1 MTTHDAP
8 SNQDNVPSNQDNV
21 PSNQD
26 TSGGSPQ
33 PDPTSSAGPN
43 TDPSASSD
51 PNRTHSNPS
60 NSDFMRL
67 LSAARAGDS
76 EATGQLLQWYAN
88 YLNILASSR
97 LDRRLA
103 RRLNPSDIV
112 QEAMMAAHRDFGDFR
127 GKSQGELLCWL
138 RTILI
143 HTLHRS
149 FDRHLKV
156 EKRDI
161 RREISIDAVSQKMD
175 DSAQGIVEV
184 IPGQFD
190 PPSAAMRRSESES
203 AVAEH
208 LAKLKPDYQQVIQLR
223 IFQGLSF
230 EETAKAMDRSNGA
243 VRMLWLRALDALKM
257 HEEEA
262 NANDKSD

>member
-1 MTTHDAP
+1 MNTHDAP
-8 SNQDNVPSNQDNV
+8 SNSNNAD
-21 PSNQD
+21 
-26 TSGGSPQ
+26 GS
-33 PDPTSSAGPN
+33 TN
-43 TDPSASSD
+43 
-51 PNRTHSNPS
+51 PNRNATPASNTPSSPSSNPNLTHYNPS
-60 NSDFMRL
+60 DSDFMRL
-67 LSAARAGDS
+67 LSAARGGDS

-97 LDRRLA
+97 MDRRLA

-175 DSAQGIVEV
+175 DSVQGIVEV
-184 IPGQFD
+184 IPGKYD

-203 AVAEH
+203 AVNEH